1 MSRAAASG
9 SCCLLGAI
17 SGNMLYVTNAGDSCT
32 TVSERL
38 STEHNVAS
46 EEVRRELAALHPD
59 NGEVVVHAR
68 GTWRV
73 KGIVQVARA
82 IGDVYLKT
90 PEFKHDPAV

>member
-1 MSRAAASG
+1 MASPSDTLAGVYDGHGGPDASRFLRS
-9 SCCLLGAI
+9 
-17 SGNMLYVTNAGDSCT
+17 
-32 TVSERL
+32 RL
-38 STEHNVAS
+38 FPLVH